1 VSQADSTGRKI
12 GTAALVVSAG
22 IILSRVLGLLREV
35 VLADQLGASGISDTY
50 VVAFIIPDFLNY
62 LLAGGYISITFIP
75 LLSRHLAKGDVEG
88 ARRSFFRIATP
99 VTAVLAALVLIGM
112 ALAEPV
118 IDLVTELTPQQTSE
132 AARLTRIV
140 LPAQLFFVL
149 GSLLMAIQYANEKF
163 LFPSLAPV
171 IYNLGIIGGGLLL
184 TDQGQ
189 PSGEGFALGVLV
201 GSLVGNFALQAYGA
215 ARAGLRMPHQLASS
229 GEDLKQYLKL
239 ALPLMVGQSL
249 VLLDESIG
257 RVLGTR
263 LGEGPAT
270 QLRYAR
276 QVMMAP
282 VAAIGGAA
290 AVAAFPYLSRMAA
303 EGAFDKLGKTVAR
316 AGRSVAVLGLVAAGP
331 LVALSIPVV
340 GLLFDRGAFAA
351 NPANTS
357 ATAAALAFYALGIP
371 FWALQSQYSRGFYA
385 LREMWTPVLVGT
397 AATVVAIPLSVWLG
411 NAYGVKGLAAAST
424 LSIAGYTAALGLLW
438 YRRTGPVHR
447 LEVLGGVG
455 RAFPL
460 VLTAAAAA
468 WLAGRWLASVLGE
481 GWLDNLAIV
490 VGGGIAFL
498 AVVAIG
504 AAWLAKRPPPL
515 QD

>member
-1 VSQADSTGRKI
+1 M
-12 GTAALVVSAG
+12 VVSAG
-22 IILSRVLGLLREV
+22 IVLSRVLGMLREV
-35 VLADQLGASGISDTY
+35 VLADRLGASGVSDTY

-62 LLAGGYISITFIP
+62 LMAGGYLSITFIP
-75 LLSRHLAKGDVEG
+75 LLSRYLAKGDVEG
-88 ARRSFFRIATP
+88 ARRSFFRIAIP
-99 VTAVLAALVLIGM
+99 LAVALTVLVLVGM
-112 ALAEPV
+112 AVAEPV
-118 IDLVTELTPQQTSE
+118 IDLVTDLNPEQTSE

-171 IYNLGIIGGGLLL
+171 IYNLGIIGGGILL
-184 TDQGQ
+184 TDRGQ
-189 PSGEGFALGVLV
+189 PSGEGFAIGVLV

-215 ARAGLRMPHQLASS
+215 VQAGLSIPHQLASS
-229 GEDLKQYLKL
+229 ADDLKQYLKL

-249 VLLDESIG
+249 VLVDESIG

-290 AVAAFPYLSRMAA
+290 AIAAFPYLSRMAE
-303 EGAFDKLGKTVAR
+303 EGAFDKLGRTVAR
-316 AGRSVAVLGLVAAGP
+316 AGRSVVVLGLVAVGP

-340 GLLFDRGAFAA
+340 ALLFDRGAFAA
-351 NPANTS
+351 SAENTS
-357 ATAAALAFYALGIP
+357 ATAGALVFYALGIP

-385 LREMWTPVLVGT
+385 LREMWTPVVTGT
-397 AATVVAIPLSVWLG
+397 AATFLAIPLSVWLG
-411 NAYGVKGLAAAST
+411 NIYGIKGLAAASS
-424 LSIAGYTAALGLLW
+424 LSIAAYTTVLGWFW

-447 LEVLGGVG
+447 LPVLAGIG
-455 RAFPL
+455 RALPL
-460 VLTAAAAA
+460 VLAATGVA
-468 WLAGRWLASVLGE
+468 WVASTWLDGLLSEGVLGSL
-481 GWLDNLAIV
+481 GSVA
-490 VGGGIAFL
+490 GGGTAFL
-498 AVVAIG
+498 AVIGAG
-504 AAWLAKRPPPL
+504 AAWLAKRPPRL